1 MELFGGEVFLTNLL
15 LSQSAFM
22 VCYNPTFFRLT
33 DRPYP
38 FRVYRPWLLV
48 R

>member
-1 MELFGGEVFLTNLL
+1 MELFGGGIILTNLL
-15 LSQSAFM
+15 SSQPAFM
-22 VCYNPTFFRLT
+22 VCSNLTFFRLL

-38 FRVYRPWLLV
+38 FRVYLPWLLV

>member
-15 LSQSAFM
+15 SSQPAFM
-22 VCYNPTFFRLT
+22 VCSNLTFFRLL

-38 FRVYRPWLLV
+38 FKVYLPWLLV